1 MPLFSCVREPPS
13 VLYSEPE
20 VHMAGFNWFDIV
32 IIVCLLAGMAIGYAQ
47 GLVRQ
52 LIGLAALYVSLVL
65 ATQFFRF
72 PSQTVANILRVAPNT
87 LFNMIA
93 FFAIFFIA
101 LAIINFIA
109 LDAYKATRI
118 RIAPW
123 LDHSTGMIVG
133 VISMWIIV
141 SVSVSVLTFAVGTQ
155 GWLQAEATRE
165 IVADGITNSRLAQLT
180 QATLPS
186 IVAFVQPWLPTGL
199 PALFQF

>member
-1 MPLFSCVREPPS
+1 
-13 VLYSEPE
+13 
-20 VHMAGFNWFDIV
+20 MAGFNWFDFV
-32 IIVCLLAGMAIGYAQ
+32 IIVCLLTGMAIGYAQ
-47 GLVRQ
+47 GLIRQ
-52 LIGLAALYVSLVL
+52 LIGLAALYVALVL

-72 PSQTVANILRVAPNT
+72 LSQTIAGILHVAPNT

-93 FFAIFFIA
+93 FFSIFFFS
-101 LAIINFIA
+101 LAIINFLA
-109 LDAYKATRI
+109 LDAYRATRI

-123 LDHSTGMIVG
+123 LDHTTGMIVG

-155 GWLQAEATRE
+155 GWLQAEATRK

-180 QATLPS
+180 QTTLPS
-186 IVAFVQPWLPTGL
+186 IVTLLQPWLPSGL

>member
-1 MPLFSCVREPPS
+1 
-13 VLYSEPE
+13 
-20 VHMAGFNWFDIV
+20 MAGFNWFDFV
-32 IIVCLLAGMAIGYAQ
+32 IIVCLLTGMAIGYAQ
-47 GLVRQ
+47 GLIRQ
-52 LIGLAALYVSLVL
+52 LIGLAALYVALVL

-72 PSQTVANILRVAPNT
+72 LSQTIANIMHTAPNT

-93 FFAIFFIA
+93 FFAIFFFA
-101 LAIINFIA
+101 LAIINFLA
-109 LDAYKATRI
+109 LDAYRATRI

-123 LDHSTGMIVG
+123 LDHTTGMIVG

-155 GWLQAEATRE
+155 GWLQAEATRK

-180 QATLPS
+180 QTTLPS
-186 IVAFVQPWLPTGL
+186 IVTLLQPWLPSGL